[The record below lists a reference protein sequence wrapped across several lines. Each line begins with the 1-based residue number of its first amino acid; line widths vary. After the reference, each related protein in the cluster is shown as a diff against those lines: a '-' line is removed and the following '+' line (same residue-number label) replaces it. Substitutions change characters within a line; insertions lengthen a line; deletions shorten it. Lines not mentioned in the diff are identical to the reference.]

1 MRKTNRKECDYNNYR
16 TELAVRMQL
25 SDISASY
32 IICAF
37 NASKA
42 VRMKSTK
49 VQTLGAKCL

>member
-32 IICAF
+32 IIC
-37 NASKA
+37 NQC
-42 VRMKSTK
+42 VGVIPRMR
-49 VQTLGAKCL
+49 VDFEAN